1 MSLAHPVQD
10 GMWASVVKLLR
21 LQVILQINKFRRARL
36 GSKILT
42 IFLLL
47 ILLAVLVGA
56 FILSWYV
63 LSFLHSPKFIE
74 IVGDAGPFLRGIPT
88 LVFTSAAAIIL
99 LSSFGVLLQALY
111 LSGDMDFLLAT
122 PLPVRS
128 VFLAKLLQAV
138 LPNFGLICLFALPL
152 LWGLGAAGQYHFLY
166 YPLAVV
172 LLAALALAAASLS
185 SLLVMVV
192 ARTFPARRVAEVI
205 GFVVAIS
212 SFLCSQSGNLF
223 RGSDVTPDQLQA
235 GIQGLTRLN
244 SLWSPLA
251 WIGQGLVLFGEG
263 KIFAGSG
270 LLLLALVLMGGVFY
284 GTLITA
290 ERLYYSGWARMQA
303 GGRRKKTSSGRQEKN
318 HAQRRQR
325 ASGVGLFVNRI
336 PASIRAIMV
345 KDFRMLRRDLRN
357 LSQLVTPLILGLVYT
372 VMLLRSR
379 TAPVGQDEAPSWV
392 TSLLQTGFNYGDVL
406 IALFIVWMFA
416 QRLGLMGF
424 SQEGRN
430 YWMIKAAPVSNGRL
444 LTAKFLVA
452 YLPTLAIGWM
462 YLVIFALLQPAKLA
476 TLPYGMLIL
485 AFSIAGFTGINLAY
499 GILGATFDWKNP
511 QKMVKGGA
519 GCMSAVISFAYTAF
533 ALIFFMGPSLIG
545 GLIGFSPLLG
555 RVIGLALGSIF
566 CVACAFIAMRLTA
579 SRIPGLDET

>member
-1 MSLAHPVQD
+1 MSLAHPIQN
-10 GMWASVVKLLR
+10 GMWASVYKILR
-21 LQVILQINKFRRARL
+21 LQVILQINKFRRSRTRQ
-36 GSKILT
+36 KILSV
-42 IFLLL
+42 FLLL

-63 LSFLHSPKFIE
+63 LSFLRSPKFIE

-111 LSGDMDFLLAT
+111 LSGDMDFLLAM

-166 YPLAVV
+166 YPLVVV
-172 LLAALALAAASLS
+172 LLAALALAASSLS

-192 ARTFPARRVAEVI
+192 ARAFPARRVAEVI

-212 SFLCSQSGNLF
+212 SFICSQSGNLF
-223 RGSDVTPDQLQA
+223 RDSNVTTDQLQA
-235 GIQGLTRLN
+235 AIRGLTQLN

-270 LLLLALVLMGGVFY
+270 LLLLALVLTGGVFY

-303 GGRRKKTSSGRQEKN
+303 GNRRKKISIGYREKN
-318 HAQRRQR
+318 HDQKRMHT
-325 ASGVGLFVNRI
+325 SGVGLVTRRI

-372 VMLLRSR
+372 VMMLRTKS
-379 TAPVGQDEAPSWV
+379 APVAQGEAPSWV
-392 TSLLQTGFNYGDVL
+392 MSILHTGISYGDIL

-430 YWMIKAAPVSNGRL
+430 FWMIKAAPVSSGRL
-444 LTAKFLVA
+444 LAAKFLVA
-452 YLPTLAIGWM
+452 YLPTLAIGWL
-462 YLVIFALLQPAKLA
+462 YLIIFALLQPAKL
-476 TLPYGMLIL
+476 TNLPHGMLVL

-511 QKMVKGGA
+511 QRMVKGGA
-519 GCMSAVISFAYTAF
+519 GCMSAVISFAYIAF

-555 RVIGLALGSIF
+555 GVIGLGLGGIF
-566 CVACAFIAMRLTA
+566 CAACAFIALKLTI
-579 SRIPGLDET
+579 SRIPGLDEA